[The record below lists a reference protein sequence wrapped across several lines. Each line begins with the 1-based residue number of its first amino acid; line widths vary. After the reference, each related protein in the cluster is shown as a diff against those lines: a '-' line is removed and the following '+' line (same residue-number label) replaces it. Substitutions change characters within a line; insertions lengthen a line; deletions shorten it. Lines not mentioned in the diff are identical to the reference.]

1 MQEGILTVAV
11 TAVRASWEETWV
23 GAGPHTQA
31 GSCQVRLFLL
41 GRTAPALG
49 ERAEELL
56 FLQGQLCVQKWKE
69 RGVKGMKKKS
79 KKGLHYRSTLQNC
92 RKVFKAES
100 GDELWSVETGN
111 EGMQVPSGTAK
122 QLCSFCQNNRET
134 LKFPWK
140 DISDRFIKQGQQS
153 KAMERHLGNENPSEP
168 FIVYELQ
175 NFGMCLVHDQKLSK
189 MLL

>member
-11 TAVRASWEETWV
+11 TAVRASWEETQV

-69 RGVKGMKKKS
+69 RGVKGMKKNSRKACITDQLYKTVGKYS
-79 KKGLHYRSTLQNC
+79 KQSQVTNC
-92 RKVFKAES
+92 GVWRQE
-100 GDELWSVETGN
+100 
-111 EGMQVPSGTAK
+111 VPSGTAN

-140 DISDRFIKQGQQS
+140 DISDRFIKQGQSS